1 MRRRRLLTLSHSY
14 VVTLNRRLVR
24 ELAAAGGG
32 AWEVTAVAPSTYPGD
47 LGPLELRPVEG
58 EPAVE
63 GVPVHLARS
72 PHAFLYGAK
81 LREVL
86 RRGWDLVHLWEEPF
100 IVAGFEAALLT
111 PSRTPLAFSTFQNLS
126 KRYPPPFAQMER
138 YVVGKARGWIAFG
151 QTVADCQ
158 RDKPGYRDR
167 PSTIIPPGVDVEA
180 FRPERA
186 AGEEELRR
194 LGWEHAGPPVVG
206 YLGRFVPEKGLELLM
221 GALEKVR
228 SPWRA
233 LFVGGGPQEQ
243 RLRQFAARHPERVR
257 VLTGVGHERVPRVLN
272 AMDLLCAPSQTTPRW
287 REQFGR
293 MLVEAFA
300 CGVPVVASDSGEI
313 PSTVGGAGLIVP
325 ERDEAAWVRALE
337 TLLESPQQRA
347 ELSERGRARARDTF
361 AWPVVARRHLDFF
374 ERLL

>member
-1 MRRRRLLTLSHSY
+1 MRRRRLLTISHSY
-14 VVTLNRRLVR
+14 VVTLNRRLAR
-24 ELAAAGGG
+24 ELAKAG
-32 AWEVTAVAPSTYPGD
+32 APSWEVTAVAPSTFRGD
-47 LGPLELRPVEG
+47 LSPLTLQRTEG
-58 EPAVE
+58 EPPVE
-63 GVPVHLARS
+63 AVPVHLSRS
-72 PHAFLYGAK
+72 AHAFLYGPK

-86 RRGWDLVHLWEEPF
+86 RRGWDMVHLWEEPF
-100 IVAGFEAALLT
+100 IAAGCEVALLT
-111 PSRTPLAFSTFQNLS
+111 PASTPLVFSTYQNLA

-138 YVVGKARGWIAFG
+138 YVVGKARGWIAG
-151 QTVADCQ
+151 GRTIEDCH
-158 RDKPGYRDR
+158 RDKPAYQGK
-167 PSTIIPPGVDVEA
+167 PSTIIPMGVDTDL
-180 FRPERA
+180 FQPERG
-186 AGEEELRR
+186 AGDEELRQ
-194 LGWEHAGPPVVG
+194 LGWEREGPPVVG

-221 GALEKVR
+221 GALEQVR
-228 SPWRA
+228 APWRA

-243 RLRQFAARHPERVR
+243 QLRDFAQRHPEQVR

-313 PSTVGGAGLIVP
+313 PHTVGGAGLIVP
-325 ERDEAAWVRALE
+325 ERERTAWVRTLE

-347 ELSERGRARARDTF
+347 DLAERGQARALDTF

-374 ERLL
+374 ERLS